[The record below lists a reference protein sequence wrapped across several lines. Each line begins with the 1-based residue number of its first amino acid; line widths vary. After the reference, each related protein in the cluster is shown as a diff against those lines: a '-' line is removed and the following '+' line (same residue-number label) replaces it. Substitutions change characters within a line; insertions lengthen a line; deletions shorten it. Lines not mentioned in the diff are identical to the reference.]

1 MKRRSFLAGSA
12 STFLMTSHAQNTN
25 ESISYDVRYQR
36 PSNDSDEGGL
46 WGYMDREE
54 EKLKKSPF
62 LIRDRKFKE
71 YLTNITCVL
80 GDSHCPDIRVYPLT
94 VPLFNANMAPN
105 GMMQI
110 WSGLMLRVDN
120 EAQLCAILGHEIG
133 HYLARHSIQRLR
145 DSKSRSN
152 LGFLTG
158 FLGAAGAIANLGL
171 TAGGFS
177 YSREHETS
185 ADEIGIKLMSK
196 AGYDP
201 KEAAMVWKNLQ
212 DEMKSST
219 ESEATGFQ
227 QLFSTHPLPKDRQ
240 ENLKRIASVSTGT
253 TKNEAVW
260 QQMVSPYIRSWLKD
274 EIKRNK
280 FESSIALLDRL
291 TLRELNKSD
300 YFFSRGEAFRLRSKG
315 DDLQMAIRDYKL
327 AAESDSPPPE
337 TYKGLGLIYKTK
349 NEKDLAKINFLKYQ
363 ALEPNAS
370 DSMLIK
376 SYLEELES

>member
-1 MKRRSFLAGSA
+1 MKKRAFLSGLA
-12 STFLMTSHAQNTN
+12 STLLMASHSLNAVEN
-25 ESISYDVRYQR
+25 IAYDVRYQR
-36 PSNDSDEGGL
+36 PSNDTDEGGF

-71 YLTNITCVL
+71 YLTNITCEL
-80 GDSHCPDIRVYPLT
+80 GQNHCPDIRVYPLT

-120 EAQLCAILGHEIG
+120 EAQLSAILGHEIG
-133 HYLARHSIQRLR
+133 HYLARHTIARFR

-158 FLGAAGAIANLGL
+158 FLGAVGAIANFGL
-171 TAGGFS
+171 TAGAFS

-185 ADEIGIKLMSK
+185 ADEIGIQLMSK

-201 KEAAMVWKNLQ
+201 NEAATVWQNLQ
-212 DEMKSST
+212 EEMKSST
-219 ESEATGFQ
+219 EGETSGFQ
-227 QLFSTHPLPKDRQ
+227 QLFSTHPLPQDRQ
-240 ENLKRIASVSTGT
+240 ANLSKIASVSPGKI
-253 TKNEAVW
+253 KNEEIW
-260 QQMVSPYIRSWLKD
+260 QEKVSPYIRNWLKD

-280 FESSIALLDRL
+280 FETSITLLNRL
-291 TLRELNKSD
+291 TLRESNKAE
-300 YFFSRGEAFRLRSKG
+300 YLFARGEAFRLRSKG
-315 DDLQMAIRDYKL
+315 DDYQSAIRDYNL
-327 AAESDSPPPE
+327 AANFANPPAE
-337 TYKGLGLIYKTK
+337 TYKGLGLIYKSR
-349 NEKDLAKINFLKYQ
+349 NEKELAKLNFLKYQ
-363 ALEPNAS
+363 VLEPNAS

-376 SYLEELES
+376 SYLEELET

>member
-1 MKRRSFLAGSA
+1 MKRRSFLVS
-12 STFLMTSHAQNTN
+12 SVSSLWMTSFAQKNN
-25 ESISYDVRYQR
+25 ENISYDIRYQR

-46 WGYMDREE
+46 WSYMDREE
-54 EKLKKSPF
+54 ERLKKSPF

-71 YLTNITCVL
+71 YLTNITCAL
-80 GDSHCPDIRVYPLT
+80 GENHCPDIRVYPLT

-120 EAQLCAILGHEIG
+120 EAQLSAILGHEIG

-152 LGFLTG
+152 LGFMTG
-158 FLGAAGAIANLGL
+158 FLGAAGALANLGL

-201 KEAAMVWKNLQ
+201 NEAAMVWQNLQ

-219 ESEATGFQ
+219 EGEATGFQ

-240 ENLKRIASVSTGT
+240 ENLKRIASISKGE

-260 QQMVSPYIRSWLKD
+260 QQKVSPYIRSWLKD

-280 FESSIALLDRL
+280 FESSISLLNRL
-291 TLRELNKSD
+291 TLRELNKSE
-300 YFFSRGEAFRLRSKG
+300 YLFARGEAFRLRSKG
-315 DDLQMAIRDYKL
+315 DDLEMALKDYKL
-327 AAESDSPPPE
+327 ATESGNPPPD
-337 TYKGLGLIYKTK
+337 TYKGLGLIYKTR

-376 SYLEELES
+376 SYLEEMES